1 MPECVSYENYR
12 FSCKDIVMCLGISLL
27 LSGIAAWILYKSMW
41 GIFCV
46 IIIFPLCCKHYKS
59 MQIKKRKKALLYQFK
74 EGMQSLSVA
83 LVAGFSIENAWGESL
98 KEMEELYGKEGY
110 IAVEMRQISAG
121 IRMNRPVEELLYQF
135 AVRSE
140 CEDIIEFAEV
150 FRFAKRSGGNLGKI
164 IQNTIE
170 HISEKM
176 EIEKEIETV
185 IAGKKMEQK
194 IMNVVPVLLLAY
206 LNLTS
211 EEFLAP
217 LYGNL
222 FGVCMMSGAFLAYI
236 GVLMLAN
243 KMIDIR
249 V

>member
-1 MPECVSYENYR
+1 MQEYVNYGDYH
-12 FSCKDIVMCLGISLL
+12 FSCKDIIMCLGISLL
-27 LSGIAAWILYKSMW
+27 LSTIAAWILYKSIW
-41 GIFCV
+41 GLFLGM
-46 IIIFPLCCKHYKS
+46 IIFPLCCSNYKN
-59 MQIKKRKKALLYQFK
+59 MQIKKRKKELLYQFK
-74 EGMQSLSVA
+74 DGMQSVSVA
-83 LVAGFSIENAWGESL
+83 LIAGFSIENAWKEAL
-98 KEMEELYGKEGY
+98 KEMEGLYGKGAYMVE
-110 IAVEMRQISAG
+110 EMRQMNAG
-121 IRMNRPVEELLYQF
+121 IGMNQPVEQLLYQF

-140 CEDIIEFAEV
+140 CEDIMEFAEV
-150 FRFAKRSGGNLGKI
+150 FRFAKRSGGNFGKI
-164 IQNTIE
+164 IQNTIG

-176 EIEKEIETV
+176 EVEREIETV
-185 IAGKKMEQK
+185 ISGKKMEQK

-236 GVLMLAN
+236 GAIMLAN
-243 KMIDIR
+243 KMINIK

>member
-1 MPECVSYENYR
+1 MQECVNYEDYR
-12 FSCKDIVMCLGISLL
+12 FSCKDIVICLLISLL
-27 LSGIAAWILYKSMW
+27 LSGIAAWILYKSIW
-41 GIFCV
+41 GIFLE
-46 IIIFPLCCKHYKS
+46 IIIFPLCRNNYKN
-59 MQIKKRKKALLYQFK
+59 MQIKKRKKILLYQFK
-74 EGMQSLSVA
+74 DGMQSLSVA
-83 LVAGFSIENAWGESL
+83 LVAGFSIENAWRETL
-98 KEMEELYGKEGY
+98 KEMEELHGKEAY
-110 IAVEMRQISAG
+110 IVQEMRQINAG
-121 IRMNRPVEELLYQF
+121 IQMNRPVEELLYQF

-164 IQNTIE
+164 MQNTIE

-176 EIEKEIETV
+176 DVEREIETV

-194 IMNVVPVLLLAY
+194 IMNVVPVLLLTY

-211 EEFLAP
+211 EEFLSP

-222 FGVCMMSGAFLAYI
+222 LGGCMMSGAFLAYI
-236 GVLMLAN
+236 GALMLAN
-243 KMIDIR
+243 KMIDIK